1 MMEKLRILFW
11 TSSGQQIESIDEFFC
26 TRLQQ
31 WNTFSFED
39 AF

>member
-1 MMEKLRILFW
+1 MIEKPRMLFW
-11 TSSGQQIESIDEFFC
+11 TSSGQQTESIDEFFC

-31 WNTFSFED
+31 WNNFGFED